1 MTGHFKLEAEF
12 VSVADNK
19 VSLRRADNRV
29 IAVPLDKLSA
39 ADQAYAQQ
47 LQQAENPFDVD

>member
-12 VSVADNK
+12 VGVADGK
-19 VSLRRADNRV
+19 VSLRHADNRV